1 MRKNRMDF
9 IKFLCRERLKVKSGN
24 LSTDAKTSRKILPI
38 SSINLV
44 KFKQQ
49 NLRKLY
55 KNNKMQSTSNSD
67 P

>member
-24 LSTDAKTSRKILPI
+24 LSNDAKTSRKILPI

-44 KFKQQ
+44 KFKQ
-49 NLRKLY
+49 
-55 KNNKMQSTSNSD
+55 
-67 P
+67 